1 MITSNQTAS
10 TVSYYCRSWATV
22 NEVINSRCVARSEN
36 GCRSRRDDPRRGSTA
51 PRRYFI
57 RFVPAK
63 PNKGASNEYFLRWLR
78 IDRSTPSPRRRAATI
93 ALQCRRFYS
102 TWLRF
107 SSKTQVPNS
116 KRH

>member
-1 MITSNQTAS
+1 MAAEAEETT
-10 TVSYYCRSWATV
+10 
-22 NEVINSRCVARSEN
+22 
-36 GCRSRRDDPRRGSTA
+36 RGA
-51 PRRYFI
+51 VQRWYFI
-57 RFVPAK
+57 RFVPAE

-107 SSKTQVPNS
+107 SNKTQVLYLTQNGTKPLSPVNRRIIYTTIQFFS
-116 KRH
+116 YVDM